1 MAKINNCRFHQFSNW
16 SLLSLI
22 FWNQS
27 ESESK
32 HYELTSFCFC
42 QNKNKKKNNRN
53 IQDMSKLVALNL
65 VKLFNSQKKHQAFM
79 EFSASIFV

>member
-1 MAKINNCRFHQFSNW
+1 MAKINNCRFHQFKSH
-16 SLLSLI
+16 

-32 HYELTSFCFC
+32 HYELTLFCFC

-65 VKLFNSQKKHQAFM
+65 VKPFNSQKTDQALM